1 MISLILRTDGW
12 PSFDNQ
18 LIEQKQAQI
27 KKQTNKFPNKPREL
41 MLVDSGGHEKQPLLL
56 IIATH
61 MGTQVLKDYPNVFQC
76 TGKWEGQYTK

>member
-1 MISLILRTDGW
+1 
-12 PSFDNQ
+12 
-18 LIEQKQAQI
+18 
-27 KKQTNKFPNKPREL
+27 

-61 MGTQVLKDYPNVFQC
+61 MGTQVLKDYHNVFQC